1 MAQLE
6 KIDEL
11 IKKFKNKDKIALARL
26 ISIVENSPEVAKHIF
41 KNFAKLLKKS
51 YIIGIT
57 GSPGVGK
64 STLTGKIAEKF
75 MNKGKT
81 IGIVSVDPSSPFS
94 GGAFL
99 GDRIRM
105 TNLTLN
111 PNLFMRSL
119 GSRGTTGGLSRAAF
133 DICLLMEAFGK
144 DIILIE
150 TVGAGQSEVDILKL
164 AYTTCVV
171 VSPGMGDSIQ
181 IQKAGILEIADILV
195 VNKSDLGGDDI
206 VAQFNMMLDDAITFS
221 GMTGW
226 RPPAIQTNGLTGEGI
241 DELLEEI
248 ENHKEHVELSG
259 ILEEKRKKMI
269 KTKILDIIKY
279 EVEKYILNNLIN
291 EEELNKMV
299 SSVYNEEFSI
309 FDGADTIIK
318 KFNDK
323 LKK

>member
-1 MAQLE
+1 MDQLN
-6 KIDEL
+6 KIEEL
-11 IKKFKNKDKIALARL
+11 ITKFKNNDKIALARL
-26 ISIVENSPEVAKHIF
+26 ISIVENNPEVAKFIF
-41 KNFAKLLKKS
+41 KNFTKLLKKS

-64 STLTGKIAEKF
+64 STLTGKIAEKL
-75 MNKGKT
+75 MDQGKT
-81 IGIVSVDPSSPFS
+81 VGIISVDPSSPFS

-181 IQKAGILEIADILV
+181 IQKAGILEIADIFV

-206 VAQFNMMLDDAITFS
+206 IAQFNMMLDDAITFS

-226 RPPAIQTNGLTGEGI
+226 RPPAIQTNALTGEGI

-248 ENHKEHVELSG
+248 ENHREHVELSG
-259 ILEEKRKKMI
+259 ILDEKRKKMI
-269 KTKILDIIKY
+269 KNKILDIIKY
-279 EVEKYILNNLIN
+279 EIEKYILNNVVN
-291 EEELNKMV
+291 EEELNEMV
-299 SSVYNEEFSI
+299 NKVFNDDFNI
-309 FDGADTIIK
+309 FDGADRIFE
-318 KFNDK
+318 KFNSK